1 MYLIW
6 KYWGRPPCAFGP
18 NPILPRLC
26 LSWKI
31 SARRGLHHAT
41 PPVTQGVGLQCVI
54 SFCETV
60 NILAFSDKHRVLGPF
75 LTSIPKR
82 IWLFLH
88 MDITHF
94 YNFVNTDKNTLINI
108 WKVQWKRD
116 MHEQCTM
123 GCCCY
128 CLREWKP
135 RREEGWEKKW
145 GHLKQLKFRDW

>member
-1 MYLIW
+1 MVRRKAYISIKCNVCILFENI
-6 KYWGRPPCAFGP
+6 GADPLCAFGP
-18 NPILPRLC
+18 NPILLRLC

-75 LTSIPKR
+75 ITSIPKR
-82 IWLFLH
+82 IWLLLL
-88 MDITHF
+88 MDIKHF
-94 YNFVNTDKNTLINI
+94 YYFVNTDKNTLINI

-116 MHEQCTM
+116 MHVHCIH
-123 GCCCY
+123 
-128 CLREWKP
+128 WA
-135 RREEGWEKKW
+135 
-145 GHLKQLKFRDW
+145 DVVIV